1 MLRVMQALSRFLDGH
16 LRPQAGVVVGKF
28 SEQAEQRNAELL
40 RPGLEM
46 AIAAGEIVAGKALGA
61 IRNFGTEMGVG
72 RRDEVAPLPHQTA
85 IGIVWERA
93 DLGHRPDRWARLGL
107 LRRARRHPA
116 SLRPSQQPQGRQRG
130 HTDGDA

>member
-1 MLRVMQALSRFLDGH
+1 MQALSRFLDGH

-61 IRNFGTEMGVG
+61 IRNLGTDMGVG
-72 RRDEVAPLPHQTA
+72 RRDEIAPGPHQPP
-85 IGIVWERA
+85 IGVVRERA
-93 DLGHRPDRWARLGL
+93 DLGHGPDRRAGLGL
-107 LRRARRHPA
+107 LREARRA
-116 SLRPSQQPQGRQRG
+116 SLGPCQQPQGRQRDY
-130 HTDGDA
+130 TDGPA